1 MTDHEATAPGMA
13 AESLPEPLR
22 HAVEAARDRKAE
34 DLLVLDLRES
44 DAFTDH
50 FLICSGH
57 SPRQVTAI
65 VDAVLARL
73 KALGVRPSNV
83 EGYTGANWVLI
94 DCFDFI
100 VHVFTPDTR
109 RFYAL
114 ERLWGNA
121 VRRNM

>member
-1 MTDHEATAPGMA
+1 MTDHEAAAHGTT

-34 DLLVLDLRES
+34 DLLVLDLRGS

-50 FLICSGH
+50 FLICSGQ

-65 VDAVLARL
+65 VDSVLGRL
-73 KALGVRPSNV
+73 KTLGVRPASV

-100 VHVFTPDTR
+100 VHVFTPDIR

-121 VRRNM
+121 VRREV

>member
-1 MTDHEATAPGMA
+1 MTDHEAASHDAT
-13 AESLPEPLR
+13 ESLPEALR
-22 HAVEAARDRKAE
+22 EAAEAARDRKAE
-34 DLLVLDLRES
+34 ELLVLDLRGS

-50 FLICSGH
+50 FLICSGR

-65 VDAVLARL
+65 VDGIVDRL
-73 KALGVRPSNV
+73 KAIGVRPANV
-83 EGYTGANWVLI
+83 EGYTAANWVLI

-121 VRRNM
+121 VRREV

>member
-1 MTDHEATAPGMA
+1 MTDHEAAPHDA
-13 AESLPEPLR
+13 PEPLPEPLR

-34 DLLVLDLRES
+34 DLLLLDLRGS

-50 FLICSGH
+50 FLICSGQ

-65 VDAVLARL
+65 VDAVLAGL
-73 KALGVRPSNV
+73 KALGVRPAHV
-83 EGYTGANWVLI
+83 EGYAAANWVLI

-114 ERLWGNA
+114 ERLWGSA
-121 VRRNM
+121 VRRDV

>member
-1 MTDHEATAPGMA
+1 MTDHEAASVGA

-22 HAVEAARDRKAE
+22 HAVEAARDRRAE

-44 DAFTDH
+44 DAFTDL
-50 FLICSGH
+50 FLICSGR

-65 VDAVLARL
+65 VDGVLARL
-73 KALGVRPSNV
+73 RTLGIRPASV
-83 EGYTGANWVLI
+83 EGYSAANWVLI

-121 VRRNM
+121 VRREV

>member
-1 MTDHEATAPGMA
+1 MTDHEAASHGP
-13 AESLPEPLR
+13 AEPLPEPLR
-22 HAVEAARDRKAE
+22 RAVEAARDRKAE
-34 DLLVLDLRES
+34 DLLVLDLRGS

-50 FLICSGH
+50 FLICSGQ

-65 VDAVLARL
+65 VDGVVAGL
-73 KALGVRPSNV
+73 KGLGVRPASV
-83 EGYTGANWVLI
+83 EGYEAAGWVLI

-114 ERLWGNA
+114 ERLWGSA
-121 VRRNM
+121 VRREV

>member
-1 MTDHEATAPGMA
+1 MTDSEAAAHDAP
-13 AESLPEPLR
+13 EPLPEPLR
-22 HAVEAARDRKAE
+22 QAAEAARGRKAE
-34 DLLVLDLRES
+34 NLLVLDLRAS

-50 FLICSGH
+50 FLICSGQN
-57 SPRQVTAI
+57 PRQVTAI
-65 VDAVLARL
+65 VDGVLARL
-73 KALGVRPSNV
+73 RAHGVRPASV
-83 EGYTGANWVLI
+83 EGYTAANWVLI

-121 VRRNM
+121 VRREV

>member
-1 MTDHEATAPGMA
+1 MTDHDATAA
-13 AESLPEPLR
+13 DTAEPLPEPLH

-50 FLICSGH
+50 FLICSGQ

-65 VDAVLARL
+65 VDGVLARL
-73 KALGVRPSNV
+73 KALGVRPSSV

-121 VRRNM
+121 VRREV

>member
-1 MTDHEATAPGMA
+1 MTEHEAAPHD
-13 AESLPEPLR
+13 AEEPLPEPLR
-22 HAVEAARDRKAE
+22 HAVEAARDRKAD
-34 DLLVLDLRES
+34 DLLLLDLRGS

-65 VDAVLARL
+65 VDAVLAGL
-73 KALGVRPSNV
+73 KALGVRPAHI
-83 EGYTGANWVLI
+83 EGYDAANWVLI

-121 VRRNM
+121 VRREV

>member
-1 MTDHEATAPGMA
+1 MTEQEAASHDAT
-13 AESLPEPLR
+13 ESLPEPLR

-34 DLLVLDLRES
+34 DLLVLDLRGS

-50 FLICSGH
+50 FLICSGQ

-65 VDAVLARL
+65 VDAMIARL
-73 KALGVRPSNV
+73 KAIGVRPTNV
-83 EGYTGANWVLI
+83 EGYPAANWVLI
-94 DCFDFI
+94 DYFDFI

-121 VRRNM
+121 VRREV

>member
-1 MTDHEATAPGMA
+1 MTDHEAASQGAP
-13 AESLPEPLR
+13 EPLPEPLR
-22 HAVEAARDRKAE
+22 HVVEAARDRKAE
-34 DLLVLDLRES
+34 DLLVLDLRAS

-50 FLICSGH
+50 FLICSGQ

-65 VDAVLARL
+65 VDGVLARL
-73 KALGVRPSNV
+73 KAAGVRPASV
-83 EGYTGANWVLI
+83 EGYAGASWVLI

-114 ERLWGNA
+114 ERLWGSA
-121 VRRNM
+121 VRREV

>member
-1 MTDHEATAPGMA
+1 MTDHEAASPEAT
-13 AESLPEPLR
+13 ESLPEPLR

-34 DLLVLDLRES
+34 DLLVLDLRGS

-50 FLICSGH
+50 FLICSGQ

-65 VDAVLARL
+65 VDGILARL
-73 KALGVRPSNV
+73 KALGVRPANV
-83 EGYTGANWVLI
+83 EGYTAANWVLI

-100 VHVFTPDTR
+100 VHVFSPDTR

-121 VRRNM
+121 VRREM

>member
-1 MTDHEATAPGMA
+1 MTDSEAAAHDAP
-13 AESLPEPLR
+13 EPLPEPLR
-22 HAVEAARDRKAE
+22 HAAEAARDRKAE
-34 DLLVLDLRES
+34 NLLVLDLRAS

-50 FLICSGH
+50 FLICSGQN
-57 SPRQVTAI
+57 PRQVTAI
-65 VDAVLARL
+65 VDGVLARL
-73 KALGVRPSNV
+73 RAHGVRPASV
-83 EGYTGANWVLI
+83 EGYTAANWVLI

-121 VRRNM
+121 VRREV

>member
-1 MTDHEATAPGMA
+1 MTDHEAASRDAG
-13 AESLPEPLR
+13 ESLPEPLR
-22 HAVEAARDRKAE
+22 HAAGAARDRKAE
-34 DLLVLDLRES
+34 NLLVLDLRGS

-50 FLICSGH
+50 FLICSGQ

-65 VDAVLARL
+65 VDGILARL
-73 KALGVRPSNV
+73 KTLGVRPANV
-83 EGYTGANWVLI
+83 EGYPAANWVLI

-114 ERLWGNA
+114 ERLWGSA
-121 VRRNM
+121 VRREV

>member
-1 MTDHEATAPGMA
+1 MSDHEAASPGTA
-13 AESLPEPLR
+13 AEALPEPLR
-22 HAVEAARDRKAE
+22 HAVEAARDRKAD

-44 DAFTDH
+44 DAFTDY

-65 VDAVLARL
+65 VDGMLARL
-73 KALGVRPSNV
+73 KALGVRPSSV
-83 EGYTGANWVLI
+83 EGYTEANWVLI

-121 VRRNM
+121 AHREV

>member
-1 MTDHEATAPGMA
+1 MTDHEAASPDTA

-22 HAVEAARDRKAE
+22 HAVEAARDRKAD

-44 DAFTDH
+44 DAFTDY

-65 VDAVLARL
+65 VDGMLARL
-73 KALGVRPSNV
+73 KASGVRPSSV
-83 EGYTGANWVLI
+83 EGYPEANWVLI

-100 VHVFTPDTR
+100 VHVFTPETR

-121 VRRNM
+121 VRREV

>member
-1 MTDHEATAPGMA
+1 MKVGVNVSVNSNTMDIGAIAK
-13 AESLPEPLR
+13 
-22 HAVEAARDRKAE
+22 KAE

-50 FLICSGH
+50 FLICSGQ

-65 VDAVLARL
+65 VDGILARL
-73 KALGVRPSNV
+73 RTLGVRPANV
-83 EGYTGANWVLI
+83 EGYPAANWVLI

-100 VHVFTPDTR
+100 VQVFTPETR

-114 ERLWGNA
+114 ERLWGSA
-121 VRRNM
+121 IRREV